1 MSWKSILKIQIR
13 DIEPKD
19 NPLSDEFE
27 PPKIPELKENEV
39 VKTLEDIIKLN
50 VENIISDG
58 FVKQI
63 VKIDFDFTEDYIGLE
78 QNIGKG
84 LEIYISPVIVTIT
97 SKQMKIFMDEYVQ
110 SKRNRRTNIT
120 LLERLTEEITKSLL
134 MTNEYLFEVEMDRRN
149 KKDRSKIIKLVEKML
164 YDLMESLESDE
175 SNQGNFGMINF
186 ERFKFSDSTE
196 IKLLEDI
203 VSEEADNFEERF
215 DSEERVRS
223 LVQEIL
229 YEAWWSQLNEDEQI
243 SSDLN
248 MGMQTIDE
256 YVATPEEYIESKV
269 EEELGRRRKSG

>member
-1 MSWKSILKIQIR
+1 M
-13 DIEPKD
+13 
-19 NPLSDEFE
+19 
-27 PPKIPELKENEV
+27 
-39 VKTLEDIIKLN
+39 EDIIKLN

-110 SKRNRRTNIT
+110 SKRKRRTNTT